1 MHPLTSM
8 ATTSA
13 IPVRQ
18 AAASRPHREYTDVF
32 VIGGGPAGLAAAIAA
47 CQKGFSVMVADGS
60 EPPIDK
66 ACGEGMMPPTRAALE
81 SLGVVLKPEHG
92 YRFPGASF
100 LNGESQ
106 VSADFPE
113 GQGVGIRRTLL
124 HGLLI
129 RRAEKCAVKLLWKT
143 PVSEIDA
150 NTVRLNAGAVRARW
164 IIGADGSRSQVR
176 RWADLNFPVVS
187 GRRLACR
194 RHYRVR
200 PWSDLMEI
208 YWGPRVQAY
217 VTPIS
222 SEEVCAVTMGET
234 AEDADFDRALSVLPT
249 LSEHLA
255 GAELASRERGAV
267 STTQSLARVWR
278 DNVALVGDASGG
290 VDAITGEGLRLAF
303 EQAHAL
309 AKAMQVG
316 DLGEYGQAHRQLA
329 RRPLQMG
336 RLLLQLGKFDTIR
349 ARTLRLLQNSPE
361 LFARVLAVHVGKA
374 TPGSA
379 IAAGAQLGWQFLAG

>member
-1 MHPLTSM
+1 MHPFTNMTTKS
-8 ATTSA
+8 ATHVPHATVG
-13 IPVRQ
+13 PVHQ
-18 AAASRPHREYTDVF
+18 ECTDVF

-47 CQKGFSVMVADGS
+47 RQKGFSVTLADGS

-66 ACGEGMMPPTRAALE
+66 ACGEGMMPPARAALE
-81 SLGVVLKPEHG
+81 SLGVELKPEHG
-92 YRFPGASF
+92 YRFRGARF
-100 LNGESQ
+100 LHGESQ

-113 GQGVGIRRTLL
+113 GQGIGIRRTLL
-124 HGLLI
+124 HQLLI
-129 RRAEKCAVKLLWKT
+129 DKAEKCGVTLLWKT
-143 PVSEIDA
+143 PVIGMEA
-150 NTVRLNAGAVRARW
+150 KGVRLNEGTVRAHW
-164 IIGADGSRSQVR
+164 IVGADGSASRVR
-176 RWADLNFPVVS
+176 RWADLDSPVVT

-200 PWSDLMEI
+200 LWSDFMEI

-234 AEDADFDRALSVLPT
+234 ADDADFDRALSVLPT
-249 LSEHLA
+249 LREHLA
-255 GAELASRERGAV
+255 GAQLASRERGAV

-303 EQAHAL
+303 QQAHAL
-309 AKAMQVG
+309 AGAIQAG
-316 DLGEYGQAHRQLA
+316 DLREYDRAHRQLA

-336 RLLLQLGKFDTIR
+336 RLLLQLGKFDAIR
-349 ARTLRLLQNSPE
+349 ARTLRMLQNSPE
-361 LFARVLAVHVGKA
+361 LFARLLAVHLGKA